1 MSKRSDISKVKL
13 NNIVKTMPTP
23 VVEHLKRCK
32 KIAEYLLSNIDDY
45 WLKKRSYKLDDLATA
60 VYYHDIGKAKIPK
73 DCLYLE
79 HCNTNAKKEIYFSHI
94 YEGLK
99 VIEETNEIFLGMY
112 KDSSLEKMLYNA
124 TLEHHEN
131 FDGSGYPNGKSG
143 EDISFVARL
152 TAVVDTFD
160 NLLFVGKSNQIDFE
174 GAVKALQAQANK
186 CLDGKVIDWLLL
198 DIEDLKVFIS
208 SINIKERDG
217 RKKDRHGMQLRYRPI
232 YNIRENKV
240 DSYLADIVINDA
252 YYGILPSS
260 TFIPIAEKT
269 GQVAQMQKMA
279 LEKLFINLEKMSLKG
294 IKTPEIAFNL
304 SARVLEKKNFFK
316 DVDKL
321 ITKYRMV
328 RSKLAFVVSETS
340 IMDFDVS
347 FTKLVNEIH
356 SIGIKF
362 VLSEFGDQ
370 VSLIS
375 ANDNLQIDG
384 VMFKQMYGKVIAI
397 NPRTYSI
404 VSGIARIAEKINIP
418 VIMDG
423 VSDSNGEDSALK
435 MQVKYACGERYGEPM
450 TDAQLIDFVH
460 MGGANG

>member
-1 MSKRSDISKVKL
+1 MPKRSDISKVKL
-13 NNIVKTMPTP
+13 NNIVKKMPTP

-45 WLKKRSYKLDDLATA
+45 WLKKRSYKVDDLVSA
-60 VYYHDIGKAKIPK
+60 VFYHDVGKAKLPK

-79 HCNTNAKKEIYFSHI
+79 HCNTNAKKEIYFSHT

-99 VIEETNEIFLGMY
+99 LIEETNEILLGVY

-124 TLEHHEN
+124 TLYHHEH
-131 FDGSGYPNGKSG
+131 FDGSGYPEGKSG

-152 TAVVDTFD
+152 VAVVDTFD

-174 GAVKALQAQANK
+174 GAVKALQAQAGK
-186 CLDGKVIDWLLL
+186 RLDPKVIDWLLL
-198 DIEDLKVFIS
+198 DVDDLKAFVAT
-208 SINIKERDG
+208 INTKEKDG
-217 RKKDRHGMQLRYRPI
+217 RKKDRYGMQMRYRPV
-232 YNIRENKV
+232 YNIRENKI
-240 DSYLADIVINDA
+240 DSYVADIVINDA

-269 GQVAQMQKMA
+269 GQVAQMQKIA
-279 LEKLFINLEKMSLKG
+279 LEKMFINLEKMSLKG
-294 IKTPEIAFNL
+294 LKIPEIAFNI

-321 ITKYRMV
+321 LNKYRIV

-340 IMDFDVS
+340 VMDFDVN
-347 FTKLVNEIH
+347 FTQLVNEIH
-356 SIGIKF
+356 SLGVKF
-362 VLSEFGDQ
+362 ILSEFGDQ

-384 VMFKQMYGKVIAI
+384 VMFKQMYGRVIAL

-404 VSGIARIAEKINIP
+404 VSGIVRIAEKINIP

-423 VSDSNGEDSALK
+423 VSDTSAEESALK

-450 TDAQLIDFVH
+450 TDAQLVDLLR